1 MLKREFGKLT
11 AGLRAAGA
19 PHVPQQTQ
27 RTQAASPVILAPGWE
42 MLAPSGDTSGAEDTA
57 AITAALAGLPPGGR
71 LSLATG
77 VFYTNGPIVP
87 GPGQHLA
94 GLHGAPPSGDGA
106 AQDYGTV
113 IKPVASWTT
122 PHPVAGV
129 ISYPAAQC
137 QGDLT
142 DLWIDGRAAP
152 AGVDGV
158 AAFGGANAVSV
169 RNVGVYA
176 ATGHGFAQYPNR
188 AVTVAGWHLSFCLA
202 QECGADGFY
211 GAYTDATLMDCH
223 AQACRGDGFSIRGA
237 NAKLIGCRGDL
248 CTNGFTLD
256 VPGGGGYN
264 DATVLTGCGTQRNA
278 NFGLNVI
285 NTSADG
291 AAGRAPV
298 LVDACSFGGDG
309 TARAAGAAYA
319 GIGVRGRNI
328 VIIGSASVTV
338 NTVDVGGGCPDYGLL
353 TEAAGAGVPILV
365 TMGTGLLNGV
375 VAPHRDGAPAAQ
387 LSLGPGVYGATGYR
401 PSGVGSPGAR

>member
-1 MLKREFGKLT
+1 MLKREFGKLA

-19 PHVPQQTQ
+19 PHVPQQAQ
-27 RTQAASPVILAPGWE
+27 RTAAAPVILAPGWE

-57 AITAALAGLPPGGR
+57 AITAALAGLPPGGM
-71 LSLATG
+71 LSLAAG
-77 VFYTNGPIVP
+77 VFHTSGPIVP

-94 GLHGAPPSGDGA
+94 GRHGAAPGGDGA

-113 IKPVASWTT
+113 IKPVASWSST
-122 PHPVAGV
+122 HAVAGV
-129 ISYPAAQC
+129 ISYPAPQC

-142 DLWIDGRAAP
+142 DLWIDCRAAP

-158 AAFGGANAVSV
+158 AACGGANAVSV

-188 AVTVAGWHLSFCLA
+188 SVTVDGWHLSFCLA
-202 QECGADGFY
+202 QGCGADGFY
-211 GAYTDATLMDCH
+211 GAYTDATLVDCH
-223 AQACRGDGFSIRGA
+223 AQSCHGDGFSIHGG

-256 VPGGGGYN
+256 VPAGGGYN

-278 NFGLNVI
+278 NNGLNVV

-291 AAGRAPV
+291 AADRAPV
-298 LVDACSFGGDG
+298 LVDGCSFGGDG
-309 TARAAGAAYA
+309 TARAAGTAGA

-328 VIIGSASVTV
+328 VIIGSATVTV
-338 NTVDVGGGCPDYGLL
+338 GTVDVSGGCPDYGLL
-353 TEAAGAGVPILV
+353 TEAAGAAVPILV
-365 TMGTGLLNGV
+365 AMGTGLLNGA
-375 VAPHRDGAPAAQ
+375 VAPHRDGAPAARF
-387 LSLGPGVYGATGYR
+387 SLGPGVYGATGYR
-401 PSGVGSPGAR
+401 PAGVGSP